1 MEQFPVIDMQELELG
16 DKRGAAMELIRD
28 ACENWGFFQ
37 VYPTKKNVIYT
48 IFVLNFQ
55 YLILGSDLVVQLI
68 LAINFEGVEPQNSH
82 HTHG

>member
-1 MEQFPVIDMQELELG
+1 MGQFPVIDMQELEG

-37 VYPTKKNVIYT
+37 VYPTKKMSYIT

-55 YLILGSDLVVQLI
+55 YLTLVSGLVVLQLI
-68 LAINFEGVEPQNSH
+68 LAINFEGVEP
-82 HTHG
+82 